1 MANRIAG
8 EVNYMLSKRINL
20 LQLTIDC
27 SAFFLFF
34 LLINMQLLLL
44 LWLIQKYEQVM
55 RRWKGDMSEPRTYNY
70 VLPEVLPFPIVSHS
84 SRKSFVFACRSF
96 SDTNLHLFLS
106 PIS

>member
-1 MANRIAG
+1 MANRISI

-55 RRWKGDMSEPRTYNY
+55 RRWKGDMSEPRTSNY
-70 VLPEVLPFPIVSHS
+70 VLPEVLPFPVVSHS
-84 SRKSFVFACRSF
+84 SRIHIYIYIYLYLLA
-96 SDTNLHLFLS
+96 NPS
-106 PIS
+106 PFFNSIN